1 MFYKRRQICNAK
13 NLNIFTHQPNSIKRG
28 GGGGVVVDSD
38 VEKQKKQ
45 IVKELSPS
53 PRNFRPC

>member
-13 NLNIFTHQPNSIKRG
+13 NLNIFTHQLNNIKSG

-38 VEKQKKQ
+38 VEKQ

-53 PRNFRPC
+53 HRNFRPC